1 MHQCTV
7 LQHGFWC
14 IFFYSDCLPYGPA
27 TWHFVAACFA
37 VRRPGIY
44 TAFSYS
50 SHFPYKDLPFITSKC
65 RCFYTVLLIDGQIKY
80 KNR

>member
-14 IFFYSDCLPYGPA
+14 IFFYSGCLPYGPA

-37 VRRPGIY
+37 VLRPDIY

-65 RCFYTVLLIDGQIKY
+65 RRFYTVLLIDGQIKY